1 MAYLKFD
8 DPIISRHKVENQ
20 RKIIGI
26 HFHDKYELYY
36 LVNGSTKYFVGD
48 ETYVLEKGNL
58 IFIPPHT
65 MHSCDSEDA
74 LHNERMLLS
83 IPEDFCDKSTSH
95 IFEELGRCKYIYIPP
110 ENLHIVD
117 ELFNKINKEYSK
129 NKEHKDILI
138 KLYIQQL
145 LTLLCRLKKDYRPVV
160 SQTDEIIREISDYI
174 KKNYSSPLTLKSL
187 SSLFAI
193 SEGHLSRQFK
203 SVTGV
208 GLSEFIAYVRITNAE
223 KILKSSKIPITEV
236 AALCGYNDS
245 NYFAAVFKK
254 FKGITPY
261 RYSKQNLDL

>member
-1 MAYLKFD
+1 MK
-8 DPIISRHKVENQ
+8 
-20 RKIIGI
+20 
-26 HFHDKYELYY
+26 
-36 LVNGSTKYFVGD
+36 
-48 ETYVLEKGNL
+48 
-58 IFIPPHT
+58 
-65 MHSCDSEDA
+65 
-74 LHNERMLLS
+74 
-83 IPEDFCDKSTSH
+83 
-95 IFEELGRCKYIYIPP
+95 
-110 ENLHIVD
+110 
-117 ELFNKINKEYSK
+117 FNKINKEYSK

-174 KKNYSSPLTLKSL
+174 RQNFASPLTLKSL
-187 SSLFAI
+187 SNRFAI

-223 KILKSSKIPITEV
+223 KILKSTKLPITEV

-261 RYSKQNLDL
+261 RYSKQNSDL